1 MGPKRVMFDDFL
13 GLSETIRLA
22 AGQVLF
28 KKGEPASCFYIV
40 RSGELQVL
48 DGNHVFETVRKGGIL
63 GEMALVDGGRR
74 SATVRAATES
84 LVIPFDEKRFLIMIS
99 QTPYF
104 ALRVMRVMSG
114 RLRAM
119 NERAAVMPAATATV

>member
-1 MGPKRVMFDDFL
+1 MFDDFL
-13 GLSETIRLA
+13 GLSDAIQLD
-22 AGQVLF
+22 AGNVLF
-28 KKGEPASCFYIV
+28 RKGEPANCFYIV
-40 RSGELQVL
+40 KSGELQVL
-48 DGNHVFETVRKGGIL
+48 DGNHVYETVSKGGIL

-74 SATVRAATES
+74 SATVRAARQS

-119 NERAAVMPAATATV
+119 NERAIAMPMA